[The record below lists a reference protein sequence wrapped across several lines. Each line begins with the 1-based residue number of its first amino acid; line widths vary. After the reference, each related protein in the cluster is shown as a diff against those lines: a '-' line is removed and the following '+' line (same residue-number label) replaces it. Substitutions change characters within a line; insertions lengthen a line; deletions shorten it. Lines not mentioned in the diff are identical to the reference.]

1 MKTRYM
7 DKPVI
12 IDLTVLSFSDIDEC
26 STNPCPAN
34 SICRNS
40 IGSYTCDCN
49 YGYVWDVN
57 TCIGKEIILIATHV
71 IINMVNIIV
80 LATHVIINMLNL
92 IVLATHVIV
101 TMVMY
106 RMLIHVLVRK

>member
-1 MKTRYM
+1 L
-7 DKPVI
+7 V
-12 IDLTVLSFSDIDEC
+12 
-26 STNPCPAN
+26 
-34 SICRNS
+34 
-40 IGSYTCDCN
+40 
-49 YGYVWDVN
+49 
-57 TCIGKEIILIATHV
+57 ATHV

-80 LATHVIINMLNL
+80 LATHVIVNMPSI

>member
-12 IDLTVLSFSDIDEC
+12 IHLTVLSFSDIDEC

-49 YGYVWDVN
+49 YGYVCDVN
-57 TCIGKEIILIATHV
+57 TCVGKEIIFV
-71 IINMVNIIV
+71 GVR
-80 LATHVIINMLNL
+80 
-92 IVLATHVIV
+92 
-101 TMVMY
+101 VMCL
-106 RMLIHVLVRK
+106 MPLFIGGGNKSTQRKPSTWHKSLTNFIT